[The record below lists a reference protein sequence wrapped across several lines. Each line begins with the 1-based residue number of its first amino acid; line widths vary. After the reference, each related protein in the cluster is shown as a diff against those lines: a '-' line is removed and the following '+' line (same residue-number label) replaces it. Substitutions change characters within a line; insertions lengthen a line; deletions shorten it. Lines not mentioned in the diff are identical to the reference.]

1 VGRRAALCQGLASS
15 VRSAYGHEVQTV
27 RDEKAEKED
36 DCWNPETYG
45 GWMLARQFT
54 VSFEGWHEE
63 FATESEALGCFAFG
77 LSSDCRLV
85 IVFRGNVETQWI
97 VERLDEGKWIEDSAT
112 GLLWQPFWRQA
123 RREYRQNRIVRYP
136 ICKLGR

>member
-1 VGRRAALCQGLASS
+1 MDIIGKIKDLLDPYPH
-15 VRSAYGHEVQTV
+15 VRYTELPHAIVVHPV
-27 RDEKAEKED
+27 DESGFMVSLHATD
-36 DCWNPETYG
+36 SG
-45 GWMLARQFT
+45 FT

-85 IVFRGNVETQWI
+85 IVFRGDVETRWI
-97 VERLDEGKWIEDSAT
+97 VERLDEGNWIEDSET

-136 ICKLGR
+136 ICKRGR